1 MHNSCTFIFNINKN
15 ILLIIPCL
23 KMYCFVFL
31 FVCFFVSEVC
41 GQYEGC
47 FSFVSGVFFISAKSS
62 VPLQVFTCFLNPCL
76 AHPPTHFTL
85 PPLFVSSPAAM
96 ATSVSVCLPLC
107 DGARCQSG
115 NQHSERLAVLPQQ
128 PFLFLHATLKP
139 DLFSLRR
146 HTHLSLRP
154 SIPPAAC

>member
-23 KMYCFVFL
+23 KMYYFVFL
-31 FVCFFVSEVC
+31 FVCFLSQRYMVNMRIAFHL
-41 GQYEGC
+41 
-47 FSFVSGVFFISAKSS
+47 FVFFSS
-62 VPLQVFTCFLNPCL
+62 SQLNPLYHCKSL
-76 AHPPTHFTL
+76 HLLFKRGSRSSAYSLHF
-85 PPLFVSSPAAM
+85 
-96 ATSVSVCLPLC
+96 ATSVCVLSSSDGHVCLCLPLC

-146 HTHLSLRP
+146 HTHLSLRL